1 MTYFTLNYR
10 SKPHHDGCI
19 MTGCDADA
27 IAEWTVSEHL
37 FLKITAWLVQ
47 RASIFY
53 VTSFWASKLFR
64 TSGFLVL
71 NVQFFPNFHHC
82 KRHLKKHTVGFNPLP
97 QGTLCTLMKMT
108 TIMDDPYRRNSLNIE
123 SLLKR
128 IPGKRE
134 ALGHVT
140 RVSIA
145 VSLVEPQVDPTDE
158 ETRAKHNR
166 VRSIH
171 TPDHSN

>member
-1 MTYFTLNYR
+1 MTV
-10 SKPHHDGCI
+10 
-19 MTGCDADA
+19 CDADA

-37 FLKITAWLVQ
+37 FLKITAWIVQ

-82 KRHLKKHTVGFNPLP
+82 KRHLKKHTVGFDPLP
-97 QGTLCTLMKMT
+97 PGYAVYAHEN
-108 TIMDDPYRRNSLNIE
+108 DDNYGRPLRYRRNSLTIE

-128 IPGKRE
+128 IPGKSE

-140 RVSIA
+140 RVAIA